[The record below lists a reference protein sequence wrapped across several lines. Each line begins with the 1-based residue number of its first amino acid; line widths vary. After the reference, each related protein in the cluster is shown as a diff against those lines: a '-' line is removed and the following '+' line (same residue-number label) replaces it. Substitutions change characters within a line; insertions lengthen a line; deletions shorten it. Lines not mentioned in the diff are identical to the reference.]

1 MVIEPLP
8 SYKVQSPITLVKV
21 IGDGEEKVNPL
32 LISKGDT
39 IISSDLKVL
48 KTDIN

>member
-1 MVIEPLP
+1 
-8 SYKVQSPITLVKV
+8 V
-21 IGDGEEKVNPL
+21 IGGGEEKVNPL